1 MMPEALNTRV
11 RLDLPKFT
19 HDYIYIYDLISPM
32 ANNQPETTT
41 GLCPHL
47 T

>member
-1 MMPEALNTRV
+1 MPQALNRRV

-19 HDYIYIYDLISPM
+19 NDYIYDLISPM

-41 GLCPHL
+41 GLCPDL